1 MSRKNSL
8 SEENNKNE
16 NNNNENNKNENNN
29 ENNNENKNNI
39 TPNQIRLNL
48 KFSDLIPSVIK
59 IISKPKRNRTPKDM
73 SDLFEFLNLSGFKN
87 EMRNDLELG
96 KISLQQLFFFSSQ
109 FMSLKRFKK
118 NEIIYYENTNGE
130 LFYLILEG
138 NVILY
143 KMFQYEKEMNSYEYY
158 FYLKYLMERNL
169 TMDKFILNNL
179 IKLNKEIYPIFKM
192 SDIKNMENIFFNIKL
207 IHLVSNYDQEGILFH
222 LKKYNKTKE
231 EIGFDKVLNKTFS
244 YEEYLQSLKVLI
256 NENIQFYLPI
266 FSDKKNKI
274 KLINNLPTNN
284 LSQKNYFGQFKLGDD
299 KNVRDNS
306 AVSNS
311 NKTLLLVINKRLY
324 GNCIFNDD
332 RNVKVKEQDLIYSYS
347 FFKETK
353 KNNYNNVLF
362 YKLDLE
368 ILNKGENLYKEN
380 EYLNYLYILREGSV
394 EIYLENKN
402 IFHVY
407 DLIKKIKT
415 FEKEFKSKDF
425 DDVLIMN
432 NNMKI
437 LQPKLKKIWK
447 NFELFKI
454 NKIYSFGLIEYVYN
468 NRNSFFNVKILSDK
482 AKFYKLNINEILENE
497 NKIEDL
503 EIIKKNIKNEAKN
516 QIINLIVRLIT
527 LKNATIK
534 KFDIEFSFE
543 SNKNSEEFYNN
554 FNINEVKNNM
564 NSVNNNKN
572 INLNQKN
579 FQITNLK
586 STINNSNFNEIFL
599 TYIQNTKKN
608 FHKNNLK
615 INNSFNSEDFSLSQN
630 KKNIHI
636 KTNENALSSSL
647 KKIKKEIAN
656 FDYKNFFYQP
666 IQNQIIL
673 PKIIKH
679 KNKQNP
685 FSHRKVFSNDFY
697 YEKKNNKKFN
707 NNENSFSF
715 DEIPDNNFT
724 QSINKSQNY
733 LAVQKFYK
741 NFKYKR
747 IKSPFNSNKIKI
759 NKKL

>member
-1 MSRKNSL
+1 MSRKNSENSF
-8 SEENNKNE
+8 SEN
-16 NNNNENNKNENNN
+16 NNN
-29 ENNNENKNNI
+29 ENNNENNENINENNENCNENNNSI
-39 TPNQIRLNL
+39 SPKQIHLN
-48 KFSDLIPSVIK
+48 FSDLIPSAIK
-59 IISKPKRNRTPKDM
+59 IISKSKRNRTPKDM
-73 SDLFEFLNLSGFKN
+73 SELFEFLMLSGFKN

-118 NEIIYYENTNGE
+118 NEIIYYENSNGE
-130 LFYLILEG
+130 SFYLILEG

-143 KMFQYEKEMNSYEYY
+143 KMFLYEKELNSYEYY
-158 FYLKYLMERNL
+158 FYLKYLLERNL

-179 IKLNKEIYPIFKM
+179 IKLNKKIYPIFKM

-207 IHLVSNYDQEGILFH
+207 IHLVSNHNQEGILFH
-222 LKKYNKTKE
+222 LKKFNKTKE

-284 LSQKNYFGQFKLGDD
+284 LIQKNYFGQFKLGDD
-299 KNVRDNS
+299 KNLRDNS
-306 AVSNS
+306 AISNS

-324 GNCIFNDD
+324 ANCIFNDD
-332 RNVKVKEQDLIYSYS
+332 RNVKIQEQDLIYSYS

-353 KNNYNNVLF
+353 KNNYNNVLY

-380 EYLNYLYILREGSV
+380 EYLNYLYILREGTV

-407 DLIKKIKT
+407 ETIKKIKK

-437 LQPKLKKIWK
+437 LQPKLKKIYK

-468 NRNSFFNVKILSDK
+468 NRNTFFNVKILSDK
-482 AKFYKLNINEILENE
+482 AKFYKLNIDQILENNE

-503 EIIKKNIKNEAKN
+503 EIIKKNIKIEAKN

-534 KFDIEFSFE
+534 KFDVEFSFE

-554 FNINEVKNNM
+554 FNINKVKNNM
-564 NSVNNNKN
+564 KTVNNNKS
-572 INLNQKN
+572 INLNKNN
-579 FQITNLK
+579 FQIQNLK
-586 STINNSNFNEIFL
+586 STIKNSNSKEIFL
-599 TYIQNTKKN
+599 TYVQNSNKN
-608 FHKNNLK
+608 KE
-615 INNSFNSEDFSLSQN
+615 INNSFNDDFSISNSN
-630 KKNIHI
+630 KKNHL
-636 KTNENALSSSL
+636 KTENFSL
-647 KKIKKEIAN
+647 KKLKKEIN
-656 FDYKNFFYQP
+656 FDYKNLFFQP
-666 IQNQIIL
+666 IKNNLIL
-673 PKIIKH
+673 PKIIKN
-679 KNKQNP
+679 KNKKN
-685 FSHRKVFSNDFY
+685 FFIHRKVFSNDFN
-697 YEKKNNKKFN
+697 YEKKNKNFN
-707 NNENSFSF
+707 IENSFSF
-715 DEIPDNNFT
+715 DENFT

-733 LAVQKFYK
+733 LAVQNFYQNLK
-741 NFKYKR
+741 KKT
-747 IKSPFNSNKIKI
+747 IKSPFNTKKKIKFKKI
-759 NKKL
+759 NY